1 VNLETFSLSGR
12 VAIVTGGNGGL
23 GLAMAHA
30 LGAAGAKVA
39 IVARDEAKGRTAV
52 NGLKDQGIEAMFIA
66 ADISMEAGAKAM
78 RDQVLGAYDRI
89 DILVNNA
96 GINIRKLPQEYTV
109 EEWHTIQ
116 RTNVDSAFLCS
127 VAVYADMVRVGGG
140 KIINVG
146 SMMSIFAAS
155 WNVPYSVSKG
165 AVVQLTRGLAAAWA
179 KDNIQVNAI
188 LPGWFNTEMTA
199 SSRKRLPALQKNV
212 ETRTPA
218 GRWGEPSEMGGVVVF
233 LASAATT
240 FVTGISMPVDGGFSI
255 QG

>member
-1 VNLETFSLSGR
+1 MILDAFSLSGR

-23 GLAMAHA
+23 GLAMAGA
-30 LGAAGAKVA
+30 LGSAGAKVA
-39 IVARDEAKGRTAV
+39 IVGRDEAKGATAIRS
-52 NGLKDQGIEAMFIA
+52 LQEQGIDAIFVA
-66 ADISMEAGAKAM
+66 ADISSQAGAKAM
-78 RDQVLGAYDRI
+78 RDGVRNAYDRI

-116 RTNVDSAFLCS
+116 RSNVDSAYFCS
-127 VAVYADMVRVGGG
+127 VAVHPDMVEAGGG

-146 SMMSIFAAS
+146 SMMSIFAAA
-155 WNVPYSVSKG
+155 WNVPYSASKG

-179 KDNIQVNAI
+179 KDNIQCNVI

-199 SSRKRLPALQKNV
+199 SSRKRLPELEKSV
-212 ETRTPA
+212 EARTPA
-218 GRWGEPSEMGGVVVF
+218 GRWGEPSEMGGVIVF

-240 FVTGISMPVDGGFSI
+240 FVTGVSVPVDGGFSI